1 MKKTLIL
8 LLLMAT
14 GVSLQAQ
21 NLSPYTIYNAKGKEI
36 SYSKMMATLAKQDII
51 LFGELHNSALA
62 HWLQV
67 EVTKEL
73 ATKRALQLGAEMLEA
88 DDQNAVNLYLTDSI
102 DQKGLDTLAR
112 LWPNYTTD
120 YAPLVNYAKENKLE
134 FIATNIPRRYAR
146 LVNKGGF
153 EALDTLPAIEKSYVA
168 PLPIA
173 FDAELPTY
181 KSILEMMGEHGT
193 PSLVK
198 AQASKDATMAHFIL
212 KNYKTGK
219 LFIHYNGA
227 FHSDYYEGI
236 GWYLKR
242 QSPTLNYS
250 TISTVT
256 QADITKLNAEHIGK
270 ADFILVIDEDVTTT
284 Y

>member
-21 NLSPYTIYNAKGKEI
+21 NLSPYTIYNAKGKAI
-36 SYSKMMATLAKQDII
+36 SYSKMMATLSKQDII

>member
-102 DQKGLDTLAR
+102 DQKGFDTLAR

-242 QSPTLNYS
+242 QFPTLNYS

-256 QADITKLNAEHIGK
+256 QADITKLNSEHIGK

>member
-8 LLLMAT
+8 LLLMST

-36 SYSKMMATLAKQDII
+36 SYSKMMATLSKQDII

-120 YAPLVNYAKENKLE
+120 YAPLVNYAKQNKLE

-153 EALDTLPAIEKSYVA
+153 EALDTLPAIEKSYIA

-256 QADITKLNAEHIGK
+256 QAEITKLNAEHIGK